1 MKAASRGTPG
11 GSWSAARVGKD
22 CNRGDRENCR
32 EGDATVAIN
41 FLGAFR
47 LLIVIEDRR
56 HQNFDQGKENQQC
69 ADEEKK
75 VDSRHVRQPRHL
87 CVHGIAISDQRQHLC
102 DGDADLRVGGDRIDP
117 ENGPRHHYDQD
128 EWKNHF

>member
-1 MKAASRGTPG
+1 ARYGRTALACPCRSSTEAERLGPG
-11 GSWSAARVGKD
+11 IVSTDRETLLRSNLAGSGARMGKD
-22 CNRGDRENCR
+22 SNRSERENCR
-32 EGDATVAIN
+32 EANAAVAIN

-75 VDSRHVRQPRHL
+75 VDSRHVRQTRQL
-87 CVHGIAISDQRQHLC
+87 SIDGEAVSDECQH
-102 DGDADLRVGGDRIDP
+102 
-117 ENGPRHHYDQD
+117 
-128 EWKNHF
+128 